1 MSAPPAVE
9 IVWDRGPGGETCID
23 GRELAPKVEATLG
36 RPVSLRTAEA
46 GSAASPQSVALDGV
60 LQGQVQPRPDGRGWI
75 AVVEVRRANTAT
87 LRREV
92 TLEAPDC
99 RQLDEAI
106 VLVVA
111 LMAEAAQPGRSSPP
125 PPASPPVHSPFR
137 PVIAFG
143 PDVTAVSGMVPRIA
157 LGLGLAGELALPS
170 LWTVT
175 VWAHAWPTSQVVVDG
190 GGGRISAW
198 TAGTALCLGTPGESQ
213 LAVMGCAGAS
223 AGAISSSGIE
233 LDDPRTSVH
242 PYVQGQST
250 VGMRVR
256 MGGPVY
262 VRIELGFGIP
272 VFRDSYHFTDAL
284 GTVHQVFHTAAV
296 IPLGRLGFEFQAPL

>member
-9 IVWDRGPGGETCID
+9 IVWDRGPGGEACID

-46 GSAASPQSVALDGV
+46 AGAQGLGLDGV
-60 LQGQVQPRPDGRGWI
+60 LQGQVQPRLDGRGWI
-75 AVVEVRRANTAT
+75 AVVEVHRANSAT

-111 LMAEAAQPGRSSPP
+111 LMAEAAQPGRSPPHLPSPP
-125 PPASPPVHSPFR
+125 AR
-137 PVIAFG
+137 PLIALG
-143 PDVTAVSGMVPRIA
+143 PDIAVLIGMLPRVT
-157 LGLGLAGELALPS
+157 LGLGLAGEFALPR
-170 LWTVT
+170 LWQAA
-175 VWAHAWPTSQVVVDG
+175 VWAHAWPTSQVVADG
-190 GGGRISAW
+190 AGGRISAW
-198 TAGTALCLGTPGESQ
+198 TAGAALCLGTPSEGG

-233 LDDPRTSVH
+233 LDDPRTNVR

-250 VGMRVR
+250 VGMRIRV
-256 MGGPVY
+256 GGPVF
-262 VRIELGFGIP
+262 VRIELGVAVP
-272 VFRDSYHFTDAL
+272 SSRDSYRFTGAD
-284 GTVHQVFHTAAV
+284 GTVHEVFHSAAV
-296 IPLGRLGFEFQAPL
+296 IPLGRIGFEFRAPL